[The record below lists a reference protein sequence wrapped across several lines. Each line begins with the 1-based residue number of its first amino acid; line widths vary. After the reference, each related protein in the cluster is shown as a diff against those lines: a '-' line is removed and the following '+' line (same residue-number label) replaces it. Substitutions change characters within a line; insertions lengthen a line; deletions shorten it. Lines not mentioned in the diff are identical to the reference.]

1 LLYEIDL
8 PSVPHLQVIAYLLE
22 DAMKKGWIKDFD
34 KDMLLCFYFGIVS
47 ALSSSYE

>member
-1 LLYEIDL
+1 MLYEIDL
-8 PSVPHLQVIAYLLE
+8 PSVPHLQVIAYLLD

-47 ALSSSYE
+47 ALSSPF